1 MLSKFIL
8 IVLILINVKAF
19 ADEVPLNNIV
29 ANYALFYK
37 NIDAGTMR
45 LEIQS
50 NNNYV
55 QIRTK
60 YDGNFLAEL
69 ANRGYR
75 EEISLLKKEMSDLKI
90 EKYSYTDEK
99 DAYNA
104 KKNTLIQ
111 IHDVKVNYPM
121 KAKLITN
128 LASDLNKFNVKIKKI
143 SYSEKNTKKEFTLSL
158 LASNDKKI
166 TQLVE
171 FLTKKYDNNLNIS
184 LEEISLQ
191 DDNNMYLS
199 EVKVRIL

>member
-8 IVLILINVKAF
+8 IVLILINVKAL

-104 KKNTLIQ
+104 IYED
-111 IHDVKVNYPM
+111 I
-121 KAKLITN
+121 
-128 LASDLNKFNVKIKKI
+128 NKVKII
-143 SYSEKNTKKEFTLSL
+143 DEKNSQNFYLNSDEIIYDPLSL
-158 LASNDKKI
+158 LLHLMTKYPNVKDSYNVISKKALKFI
-166 TQLVE
+166 IIYI
-171 FLTKKYDNNLNIS
+171 KINNL
-184 LEEISLQ
+184 
-191 DDNNMYLS
+191 
-199 EVKVRIL
+199 